1 MNNESP
7 YSSPESDLS
16 IKSSNDDISGY
27 RKALVPKWIRVFGW
41 VFIVFGCYI
50 LLLGIYC
57 AVSGIEGEF
66 FLYGIEATGS
76 VFTVHAMV
84 VIGLYLAH
92 GVCAYGLLFAKAWGV
107 RACIVLAYLS
117 ICICIYTMFTD
128 EGLSLRLEL
137 AILCPYIVKL
147 HRLMPVWYP
156 NENI

>member
-66 FLYGIEATGS
+66 FLDGIEATGS

-84 VIGLYLAH
+84 VIG
-92 GVCAYGLLFAKAWGV
+92 
-107 RACIVLAYLS
+107 
-117 ICICIYTMFTD
+117 
-128 EGLSLRLEL
+128 
-137 AILCPYIVKL
+137 
-147 HRLMPVWYP
+147 
-156 NENI
+156 